1 MSEDNI
7 VVSDD
12 VAPKPKKKAPAK
24 KAAPKKVVADPVA
37 DETPA
42 NEVAHISNASGVV
55 IIFESGASYSSA
67 GYRFTQATRIQEV
80 PADVAERFLALDNF
94 RLPNPLELEEYLK
107 SREV

>member
-24 KAAPKKVVADPVA
+24 KAVAKKAVVAD
-37 DETPA
+37 DTTHQETAIPTDT
-42 NEVAHISNASGVV
+42 SGVV
-55 IIFESGASYSSA
+55 IIFESGASYST
-67 GYRFTQATRIQEV
+67 GDYRFTQDTRVQEV
-80 PADVAERFLALDNF
+80 PTDVAERLLALDNF
-94 RLPNPLELEEYLK
+94 RLPSPFELEEYLK